1 MAKVLQRGIGDVTGW
16 LDWVKQVISDLK
28 GTEGFESGEL
38 MDKYADKFAEMAADV
53 AEAVKDG
60 LQLSDLMILG
70 NIVPDIMKIAASVE
84 SASGEQKRQFVIDAV
99 WLIYHSVDT
108 GPDGQHNRIKV
119 PGAHW
124 LSKLGMTATEE
135 KIERF
140 ILKLG
145 TEFAINAAY
154 SYMKEKSEV

>member
-1 MAKVLQRGIGDVTGW
+1 MAKLERGIGDVTGW
-16 LDWVKQVISDLK
+16 LDWVKRVIGDLK
-28 GTEGFESGEL
+28 TSGDLQDGDL
-38 MDKYADKFAEMAADV
+38 MEKYANQFAEMAADV
-53 AEAVKDG
+53 VEAVKDG
-60 LQLSDLMILG
+60 LQISDLMILG
-70 NIVPDIMKIAASVE
+70 TLVPDVMKIAAGIE
-84 SASGEQKRQFVIDAV
+84 GASGEEKRRFVVDAV
-99 WLIYHSVDT
+99 WLVYHSVDT
-108 GPDGQHNRIKV
+108 GPDGTQNRIKV

-154 SYMKEKSEV
+154 SYMKEKDEV